1 MQEKPVSYFLGWTRL
16 DTEHNQLFLV
26 RCTILIYW
34 IILLSVVTCRLC
46 CEAVMHSLSSTPFC
60 RLLECA
66 CCAVWLYS
74 SSPGRLLSKNHVI
87 SSAVGSAFCRVLQ
100 ESPRQKALPTVKGWT
115 LLCIQPSVLWTAAVA
130 ECTRVLNTKLSPYSR
145 TGERIYC
152 EDCVGAFI
160 EQRVQSFYI
169 FTYTIIIF
177 FCNCQWCMFCAVHV
191 LFTCH
196 FVLLLLGFSLAV
208 HLNLA
213 LCLLFVC

>member
-60 RLLECA
+60 RLLECV

-87 SSAVGSAFCRVLQ
+87 SSAVGSAFCPGDSCWNHLDIKRHRQPKGEL
-100 ESPRQKALPTVKGWT
+100 SCAYNPRCCEQQQW
-115 LLCIQPSVLWTAAVA
+115 
-130 ECTRVLNTKLSPYSR
+130 LNAQ
-145 TGERIYC
+145 GC
-152 EDCVGAFI
+152 
-160 EQRVQSFYI
+160 
-169 FTYTIIIF
+169 
-177 FCNCQWCMFCAVHV
+177 
-191 LFTCH
+191 
-196 FVLLLLGFSLAV
+196 
-208 HLNLA
+208 
-213 LCLLFVC
+213 